1 MSEVTVNDIFNNM
14 PKEEVNNEE
23 SNNSDAVDRIFGNL
37 NNGDESKSEENSSHP
52 LSELDVRGLGEQYM
66 KESHMPRRS
75 WNPNEIRT
83 PIYDTPMPAP
93 YLGGYRHVPDFT
105 MRRFM
110 DASYDNYTKD
120 VFQMLTDGYENR
132 IKQIKCILTVEEWDI
147 LNGTNFMSPFPMI
160 QRYVAIITKLATNN
174 VFEARPED
182 SVLTSGGYNFL
193 GETTTNIVLDK
204 HANMVNIKNVG
215 VYNARKGDVVSFAL
229 SRYGYDGEIWR
240 KL

>member
-14 PKEEVNNEE
+14 PKEEVHNEE
-23 SNNSDAVDRIFGNL
+23 PNNSDAVDRIFSNL
-37 NNGDESKSEENSSHP
+37 NNAVESTPEENSSHP

-66 KESHMPRRS
+66 KESHIPRRS
-75 WNPNEIRT
+75 WNPNERPT
-83 PIYDTPMPAP
+83 PRYGPLPTP
-93 YLGGYRHVPDFT
+93 YLGGYPVPDFT
-105 MRRFM
+105 MKRFM

-120 VFQMLTDGYENR
+120 VFQMLTEGYENR
-132 IKQIKCILTVEEWDI
+132 VKQIKSILTVEEWDI

-182 SVLTSGGYNFL
+182 SVLTSGGYNYL
-193 GETTTNIVLDK
+193 GETKTNVVLDK
-204 HANMVNIKNVG
+204 HANMVNIKNEG
-215 VYNARKGDVVSFAL
+215 MYNARKGDVVSFGL

>member
-23 SNNSDAVDRIFGNL
+23 PNNSDAVNRIFGNL
-37 NNGDESKSEENSSHP
+37 NNGVESTPEENSSHP

-75 WNPNEIRT
+75 WNPIPSYGPVPT
-83 PIYDTPMPAP
+83 P
-93 YLGGYRHVPDFT
+93 YLGGYPVPDFT

-110 DASYDNYTKD
+110 DDSYDNYTKD
-120 VFQMLTDGYENR
+120 VFQMLTVGHENR
-132 IKQIKCILTVEEWDI
+132 IKQIKSILTVEEWDI

-182 SVLTSGGYNFL
+182 SALIPVGYNYL
-193 GETTTNIVLDK
+193 GETTSNVVLDK
-204 HANMVNIKNVG
+204 HANMVNIKNEG
-215 VYNARKGDVVSFAL
+215 MHNARKGDVVSFAS
-229 SRYGYDGEIWR
+229 SRYGYDGETWR

>member
-14 PKEEVNNEE
+14 PKEETHNEE
-23 SNNSDAVDRIFGNL
+23 PNNSDVVDRIFSNL
-37 NNGDESKSEENSSHP
+37 NNAVESTPEENSSHP
-52 LSELDVRGLGEQYM
+52 LSELDVRGLGKQYVE
-66 KESHMPRRS
+66 ESHIPRRS
-75 WNPNEIRT
+75 WNPNERRI
-83 PIYDTPMPAP
+83 PNYGPLPAP
-93 YLGGYRHVPDFT
+93 YLGGYPVPDFT
-105 MRRFM
+105 MKRFM

-120 VFQMLTDGYENR
+120 VFQMLTEGYENR

-182 SVLTSGGYNFL
+182 SVLTSGGYNYL
-193 GETTTNIVLDK
+193 GETTSNVVLDK

-215 VYNARKGDVVSFAL
+215 VYNARKGDVVSFGA